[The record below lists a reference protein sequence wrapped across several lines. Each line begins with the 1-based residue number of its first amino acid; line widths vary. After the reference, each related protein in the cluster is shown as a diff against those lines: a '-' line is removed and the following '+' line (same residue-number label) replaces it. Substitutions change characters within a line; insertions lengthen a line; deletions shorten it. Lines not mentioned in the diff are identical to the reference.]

1 MKLKRILIF
10 AVLSAALILTGCQT
24 AKTNTDGKPADTDAA
39 AATEAQ
45 TETAAATTDASTAA
59 TTAQTTATATTAET
73 TKATA
78 ATTTAAPEVLLPL
91 TENTSGKVQIQTVSG
106 SSSYLYNSYIITS
119 AEGETVIVDP
129 TEMPGKDVI
138 DLSPAAIVNTH
149 AHPDHNDQAFSDSY
163 DCQKIP
169 FVSGDINT
177 EDFHIYTVAS
187 SHMRDT
193 ISDKPDNF
201 IIVFEVDGLR
211 IAHMG
216 DIGQKTLTGEQL
228 EAIGPIDIAFMQ
240 FENQYS
246 LMNLKN
252 MKGFN
257 LIEQLNPKIIIPT
270 HYSDQD
276 VAVFDEKYGG
286 VTEFENVLAIS
297 KDDLPENALNVY
309 KITNTHYYG

>member
-1 MKLKRILIF
+1 M
-10 AVLSAALILTGCQT
+10 
-24 AKTNTDGKPADTDAA
+24 
-39 AATEAQ
+39 
-45 TETAAATTDASTAA
+45 
-59 TTAQTTATATTAET
+59 
-73 TKATA
+73 
-78 ATTTAAPEVLLPL
+78 AAPEVLLPL

-169 FVSGDINT
+169 FVAGDINT

-216 DIGQKTLTGEQL
+216 DIGQKTLTDEQL

-286 VTEFENVLAIS
+286 VTEFENVLTIS
-297 KDDLPENALNVY
+297 KDDLPEKALNVY